1 MAALVFVTL
10 IGLAIGL
17 ALLAVLGI
25 IFKENKNA
33 VKVIKSMMI
42 VMGITFLLIWSWLID
57 VYFTLSNNNLIAV
70 YIMIALKIILVI
82 IFYIK
87 KWIKT
92 PLAVLPIKIFSIIMT
107 DIMFIMIFQKYGIE
121 GIY

>member
-10 IGLAIGL
+10 IGL

-70 YIMIALKIILVI
+70 YIMIALKIILII

-107 DIMFIMIFQKYGIE
+107 DIMFIMIFLKYGIE

>member
-10 IGLAIGL
+10 IGL

-25 IFKENKNA
+25 IFKENKNV
-33 VKVIKSMMI
+33 VKVIKFMVT
-42 VMGITFLLIWSWLID
+42 VMGIACLIIYSWLID

-82 IFYIK
+82 ISYIK